1 MKTLNTTEKKSIETP
16 EKWQI
21 WRKRI
26 NREKTPEKTPELR
39 KQSESEV
46 CVTTEQDRRQP
57 TLMKMTL
64 KPPNITDNPKQK
76 RKYTKKN
83 VEEKKPSRKITSMLK
98 PLKTTSS
105 GDDQKTVSNSKER
118 NESSEFDT
126 NARKPEK
133 LESQVLSDST
143 LSNTSLNFQQPDLA
157 EKVINPNNLIPNQQ
171 LSGEHRRPND

>member
-1 MKTLNTTEKKSIETP
+1 MFHIP
-16 EKWQI
+16 
-21 WRKRI
+21 
-26 NREKTPEKTPELR
+26 
-39 KQSESEV
+39 SEQV
-46 CVTTEQDRRQP
+46 YVTTEQNRRQP

-76 RKYTKKN
+76 RKYIKKN

-105 GDDQKTVSNSKER
+105 GDDQKPVSNSKEG
-118 NESSEFDT
+118 NENSEFDT

-133 LESQVLSDST
+133 LESQILSDST
-143 LSNTSLNFQQPDLA
+143 LSNTSLKFQQPDLA
-157 EKVINPNNLIPNQQ
+157 EKVINPNNLISNQQ

>member
-1 MKTLNTTEKKSIETP
+1 
-16 EKWQI
+16 
-21 WRKRI
+21 
-26 NREKTPEKTPELR
+26 
-39 KQSESEV
+39 
-46 CVTTEQDRRQP
+46 
-57 TLMKMTL
+57 
-64 KPPNITDNPKQK
+64 
-76 RKYTKKN
+76 
-83 VEEKKPSRKITSMLK
+83 MLK

-157 EKVINPNNLIPNQQ
+157 EKVINPNNLISNQQ